1 MRFVCNTAGGGTRQ
15 LDSKDL
21 IDLFC
26 VATAANAATRILD
39 GIKIK
44 KIEMWAA
51 NSAGNASNTVQ
62 LEFLNQNAAGIGGPG
77 TVHNDTAV
85 GLYNIAHLHARP
97 PSNSTAG
104 SWITGFSTT
113 DLIEIVCPQ
122 GCVVDVVADLVL
134 AETETLSAV
143 TGAVAGATAG
153 KLYMRPL
160 DSTNATPILIPVGFD
175 YV

>member
-1 MRFVCNTAGGGTRQ
+1 MRFVVNTAGGGTRQ

-21 IDLFC
+21 LDLFC

-62 LEFLNQNAAGIGGPG
+62 IEYLNQNAAGIGGPG

-85 GLYNIAHLHARP
+85 GLYILP
-97 PSNSTAG
+97 IFT
-104 SWITGFSTT
+104 
-113 DLIEIVCPQ
+113 Q
-122 GCVVDVVADLVL
+122 GH
-134 AETETLSAV
+134 
-143 TGAVAGATAG
+143 
-153 KLYMRPL
+153 P
-160 DSTNATPILIPVGFD
+160 LIPPLVHGLLGLAQPI
-175 YV
+175 